1 MCIPRIEF
9 SYAAQLIIELTHAIY
24 KIYLFRRTLYL
35 ESNKRLVS
43 GYYIKT
49 DDQLETS
56 YEIKK
61 RFHK

>member
-35 ESNKRLVS
+35 DSKVSNERLVS

-56 YEIKK
+56 
-61 RFHK
+61 

>member
-35 ESNKRLVS
+35 DSNERLVS

-56 YEIKK
+56 
-61 RFHK
+61 